1 MAKPDFKLIAEQFGT
16 PLYIYE
22 SEKIK
27 ENLSAICNFT
37 TYPKNKVYYAAMCNN
52 QPEILKIIND
62 LSLGV
67 QVNTEH
73 ELNLAKEAGF
83 NSSDISF
90 TSTGISRELMKILI
104 EECVEIN
111 LDSVEEVEK
120 FCSLINNRTFGIRVK
135 IPEKIKIKSNE
146 ATNIFSESNVG
157 IEENDF
163 NKIKEIAK
171 NTGNRITGV
180 HGYLASNVHDSKPF
194 IQFGKFMLNV
204 AIGFPD
210 LEYVN
215 FSSGFGVKYSSK
227 EKDFDFERVLYYY
240 SNLLSKLSKSTRR
253 EITLKIEPG
262 RIIMAD
268 AGSLLVRIT
277 NLKTLNPFKSEIS
290 INAGYAEFA
299 RPKIYNSYHEI
310 ENIEITGK
318 PKQIYDIRGNTVLQN
333 DFLGQDRI
341 LEEVREGDYLLIK
354 KVGAY
359 GIVMASG
366 FPGKKLPGQILIN
379 KDKIEVI
386 SKTRTW

>member
-1 MAKPDFKLIAEQFGT
+1 MAPLDYKRIAEQFGT

-22 SEKIK
+22 TEKIR
-27 ENLSAICNFT
+27 ENLSSIINFI
-37 TYPKNKVYYAAMCNN
+37 TYPKIKVYYAAMCNN

-62 LSLGV
+62 LGLGV
-67 QVNTEH
+67 QVNTVH

-83 NSSDISF
+83 SSSEISF
-90 TSTGISRELMKILI
+90 TSTGVSKELMKKLI

-120 FCSLINNRTFGIRVK
+120 FCTLVNNRTFGVRVK
-135 IPEKIKIKSNE
+135 IDKKIKMNSNE
-146 ATNIFSESNVG
+146 ATNSFLESNVG
-157 IEENDF
+157 IEGKYF

-171 NTGNRITGV
+171 ETGNRITGV

-194 IQFGKFMLNV
+194 IQFGKFIVNV
-204 AIGFPD
+204 ASEFPD

-215 FSSGFGVKYSSK
+215 LSSGFGVKYSAK
-227 EKDFDFERVLYYY
+227 DKDFDFQHVLHCY
-240 SNLLSKLSKSTRR
+240 SNLLRKLSKRIKR
-253 EITLKIEPG
+253 EIVLKIEPG
-262 RIIMAD
+262 RTLMAD

-277 NLKTLNPFKSEIS
+277 NLKTLNPDKSEIS
-290 INAGYAEFA
+290 VNAGFGEFA

-310 ENIEITGK
+310 ENSEITGK
-318 PKQIYDIRGNTVLQN
+318 SKKVYDIRGNTVLQN

-341 LEEVREGDYLLIK
+341 LEEVSEGDYLVLK

-366 FPGKKLPGQILIN
+366 FPGKKLPKQILIN

-386 SKTRTW
+386 GKNRTN